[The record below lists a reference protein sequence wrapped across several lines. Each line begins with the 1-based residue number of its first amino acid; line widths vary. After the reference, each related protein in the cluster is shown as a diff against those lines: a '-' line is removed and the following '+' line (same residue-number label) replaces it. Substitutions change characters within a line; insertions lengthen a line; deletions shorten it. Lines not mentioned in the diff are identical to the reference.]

1 MSKTGIKI
9 VPKVI
14 PPCPFESYA
23 HLISPLSEE
32 EGGGVLVTFP
42 DLPGCMSDG
51 KSEAEAID
59 NARDAFYSCV
69 SARIDANKPIPEPK
83 YRPESTLI
91 PQTSGRFVTRV
102 PKSIHFQL
110 AHRAEVAAVSL
121 NALVL
126 SLIAE
131 RLGRR
136 EQTQSDSVRP

>member
-23 HLISPLSEE
+23 HLIRPLSEG
-32 EGGGVLVTFP
+32 EGGGVRVTVP
-42 DLPGCMSDG
+42 ELPGGMCER
-51 KSEAEAID
+51 KSEAEAIGK
-59 NARDAFYSCV
+59 ARDALYSWV
-69 SARIDANKPIPEPK
+69 SARIDANKPTPEPK

-110 AHRAEVAAVSL
+110 AHRAKFE
-121 NALVL
+121 
-126 SLIAE
+126 
-131 RLGRR
+131 
-136 EQTQSDSVRP
+136 

>member
-42 DLPGCMSDG
+42 DLPGLMADG

-59 NARDAFYSCV
+59 NARDAFYSRV
-69 SARIDANKPIPEPK
+69 SAPIDAHTPMPEPT
-83 YRPESTLI
+83 YRPESTPI
-91 PQTSGRFVTRV
+91 PHTSRRFATR
-102 PKSIHFQL
+102 IHKPTHLQM
-110 AHRAEVAAVSL
+110 AHRAKC
-121 NALVL
+121 
-126 SLIAE
+126 
-131 RLGRR
+131 
-136 EQTQSDSVRP
+136 

>member
-23 HLISPLSEE
+23 HLISTLSEE

-59 NARDAFYSCV
+59 NARDAFYSWV

-83 YRPESTLI
+83 YRPKSTLI
-91 PQTSGRFVTRV
+91 PQTTGRFVTLV
-102 PKSIHFQL
+102 PTSIHLRL
-110 AHRAEVAAVSL
+110 AHHSKVEVIS
-121 NALVL
+121 
-126 SLIAE
+126 
-131 RLGRR
+131 
-136 EQTQSDSVRP
+136 